1 MSPISNALDHIKFKI
16 PREILEL
23 VFDNRE
29 WLNKKLAISIDE
41 QIKAKVLYP
50 RVMANCNLMGGRET
64 RVDLTNV
71 PMQQT
76 NDYTYVVRIPKTLT
90 QNSSIVSVR
99 NLTFADPYS
108 ISNFGVANLQNNS
121 QLLNMGMALVD
132 QHGTIPNASAGHCQ
146 IIGDNVVM
154 ISEMYLVPSNCYMR
168 VILENDTNMSHLQL
182 RSYMHFAKGCELA
195 VKSYIYNNHIIKLDM
210 GELRGGQTIGAIKT
224 KIEEF
229 ADAEELYME
238 WLMKDWPAISA
249 MNDNETW
256 ERMVRSRV
264 GGNR

>member
-29 WLNKKLAISIDE
+29 WLNKRLAISIDE
-41 QIKAKVLYP
+41 QIKAKVLFP
-50 RVMANCNLMGGRET
+50 RVLTDCSLMGGRET
-64 RVDLTNV
+64 RVDLSNV

-76 NDYTYVVRIPKTLT
+76 NDYVYVVRIPKTLT
-90 QNSSIVSVR
+90 QNSSIISVR

-108 ISNFGVANLQNNS
+108 ISNYGGSNLRNNS

-132 QHGTIPNASAGHCQ
+132 QHGTIPNASAGQCQ

-168 VILENDTNMSHLQL
+168 VILENDSNLSHLQL
-182 RSYMHFAKGCELA
+182 KSFTHFRKGCLLA
-195 VKSYIYNNHIIKLDM
+195 VKEYIFNNHVIKMDM
-210 GELRGGQTIGAIKT
+210 GELRGGQQIGAFKT
-224 KIEEF
+224 TIEGYS
-229 ADAEELYME
+229 DAGELYEE
-238 WLMKDWPAISA
+238 WLEKDWPAVSV

-256 ERMVRSRV
+256 ERMLRSRV